1 MDEHPRAE
9 TTLEQLAA
17 LKAPFRKNGVVTAGN
32 ASGVNDGAAA
42 LIIASEP
49 MALARV
55 NPAHTHCGH
64 GDRGRRAAP
73 DGIRPDSR
81 HP

>member
-9 TTLEQLAA
+9 TTTEQLAA

-49 MALARV
+49 MALAR
-55 NPAHTHCGH
+55 G
-64 GDRGRRAAP
+64 
-73 DGIRPDSR
+73 
-81 HP
+81 

>member
-1 MDEHPRAE
+1 MSVDEHPRAE

-49 MALARV
+49 MALAR
-55 NPAHTHCGH
+55 G
-64 GDRGRRAAP
+64 
-73 DGIRPDSR
+73 
-81 HP
+81 